1 MVVVIKEK
9 ISPFIKSLSHPF
21 VRGFFFNRESVYSGY
36 FGHYKMEFFNH
47 FLRSRGVSNELRSL
61 LYHIARAVK
70 YINFSLRAGNTA
82 ALGSH
87 NIFGETQLKLDMLAD
102 GLISKE
108 LEKSE
113 LAAIIASEEQEK
125 TKSFPAPR
133 GKFGVSF
140 DPLDGSSLVDAN
152 LAIGS
157 IFGIWDTDKF
167 VGVTPR
173 KNLVAACYAVYG
185 PRIILTIAV
194 KGKGVHE
201 FELNDVGEFCLMKES
216 LELKAD
222 SKYFAPGNLRATCG
236 NEKYLKLI
244 QGWIKECR
252 TLRYSGGMVPDLH
265 HILSK
270 SEGIFSYPRDEK
282 HPNGKLRLLFECA
295 PFSLIFEEAG
305 GAALNQDGKTILDT
319 KITEIH
325 QCTPIFI
332 GSKNEVRKAVDALR

>member
-1 MVVVIKEK
+1 MQ
-9 ISPFIKSLSHPF
+9 
-21 VRGFFFNRESVYSGY
+21 
-36 FGHYKMEFFNH
+36 FFNH
-47 FLRSRGVSNELRSL
+47 FLREQGVSKELRSL

-82 ALGSH
+82 KLTSQ
-87 NIFGETQLKLDMLAD
+87 NVFGEDQLKLDVLAD
-102 GLISKE
+102 KIISQE

-113 LAAIIASEEQEK
+113 LAAIIASEEQEHAQK
-125 TKSFPAPR
+125 FPAPR

-157 IFGIWDTDKF
+157 IFGIWEGDKF
-167 VGVTPR
+167 IGTTGR
-173 KNLVAACYAVYG
+173 KSMVASCYAVYG
-185 PRIILTIAV
+185 PRITLTIAI
-194 KGKGVHE
+194 KDKGVHE
-201 FELNDVGEFCLMKES
+201 FELTDVGEFVLTRDNIKV
-216 LELKAD
+216 D
-222 SKYFAPGNLRATCG
+222 PNSKYFAPGNMRATCG
-236 NEKYLKLI
+236 NEKYLQLI

-270 SEGIFSYPRDEK
+270 GEGIFSYPRDEK

-305 GAALNQDGKTILDT
+305 GASLNQDGQAILDT
-319 KITEIH
+319 EITDIH
-325 QCTPIFI
+325 QCTPIFV
-332 GSKNEVRKAVDALR
+332 GSKNEVEKAVDALQ